1 MRGGVLDAMLPSVL
15 CSEDVCES
23 VFGCSMPIYENCVYM
38 YECITVCTH
47 TCTSCT
53 CVHVSVRVCVCAR
66 VPCVQCACAPA
77 RVACMCVSAILLQ
90 TPGIELISVSAV

>member
-1 MRGGVLDAMLPSVL
+1 MR
-15 CSEDVCES
+15 VCLA
-23 VFGCSMPIYENCVYM
+23 VACRFMKIVY
-38 YECITVCTH
+38 
-47 TCTSCT
+47 TCTSASL
-53 CVHVSVRVCVCAR
+53 CVHTRAPAVLVCMLVSVCVCAR